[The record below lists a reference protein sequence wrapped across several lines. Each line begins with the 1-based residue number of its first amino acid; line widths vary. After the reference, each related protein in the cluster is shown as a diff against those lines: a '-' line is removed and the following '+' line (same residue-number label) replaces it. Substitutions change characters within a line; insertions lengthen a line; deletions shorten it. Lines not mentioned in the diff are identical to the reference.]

1 MFLENDKMIRKA
13 LSEAIWVLL
22 VAVLLAAA
30 SYGFRPGLLPLVPP
44 GPAASEESD
53 QLYKEISFEQAREMF
68 ADRQALF
75 ADARPSVAY
84 EEGHIQGAVHLD
96 PTVFEQWADMLM
108 SSYGSD
114 QPIITY
120 CEGAQCTLSKEL
132 AEKLTWLGFQKV
144 YFVVDGWGQW
154 TKHRLPVD

>member
-68 ADRQALF
+68 ADRQAAVCRCTPLGCL
-75 ADARPSVAY
+75 RRGPYPGRSPSGPHCV
-84 EEGHIQGAVHLD
+84 
-96 PTVFEQWADMLM
+96 EQWADMLM
-108 SSYGSD
+108 SSYASD

-132 AEKLTWLGFQKV
+132 AEKLTWLGFEKV